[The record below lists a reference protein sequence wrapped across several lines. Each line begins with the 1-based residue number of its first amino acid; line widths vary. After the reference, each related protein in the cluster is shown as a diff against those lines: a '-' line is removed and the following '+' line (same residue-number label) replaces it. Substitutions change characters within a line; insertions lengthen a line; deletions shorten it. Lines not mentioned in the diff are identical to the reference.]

1 MEHPISLR
9 RADGALEQRVFNTFF
24 HPVRGLDGATTG
36 VMIASSES
44 TEEVRL
50 REAARAASRA
60 KDEFMAMLG
69 HELRNPLAPIQ
80 TSLRLMRTRGRDAPE
95 QAVIERQVSHLVRLV
110 DDLLDI
116 SRITRGMVD
125 LRKERLELGAVVA
138 QGLEMASPMLQQRR
152 QTVNVAVA
160 PRGLVVDADLGR
172 LAQVVSNLLTNASK
186 YSDQGTTVRVTAE
199 RMDGRIRLRVRDE
212 GVGIDGDMLEK
223 VFDLF
228 VQQQQSLDRS
238 KGGLGLGLA
247 IVRSLV
253 DLHGGRVWAESAG
266 PGHGSEFIVDLPP
279 AIGEGAVREVP
290 EPARPE
296 HAAANEGRRVLIVD
310 DNQDAAETLAEV
322 LADLGYE
329 VATAHDGVT
338 ALNTAATFR
347 PTVCLLDIGLPSMD
361 GYELARRLRASAALP
376 DGARLIAVTGYGQ
389 ENDRRLSSEAG
400 FDAHVV
406 KPVDLDALIDLVAAD
421 RG

>member
-1 MEHPISLR
+1 
-9 RADGALEQRVFNTFF
+9 
-24 HPVRGLDGATTG
+24 
-36 VMIASSES
+36 
-44 TEEVRL
+44 
-50 REAARAASRA
+50 
-60 KDEFMAMLG
+60 MLG

-80 TSLRLMRTRGRDAPE
+80 TSLRLMRTHGRDAPE

-116 SRITRGMVD
+116 SRITRGMID

-160 PRGLVVDADLGR
+160 PKGLVVDGDLGR

-186 YSDQGTTVRVTAE
+186 YSDPGTTIHVAAE
-199 RMDGRIRLRVRDE
+199 RTPGEEGWIRLRVRDE
-212 GVGIDGDMLEK
+212 GVGIAPEMLEK
-223 VFDLF
+223 IFELF

-253 DLHGGRVWAESAG
+253 ELHGGRVRAESAG
-266 PGHGSEFIVDLPP
+266 PGRGSEFSVDLPL
-279 AIGEGAVREVP
+279 ATGAAVVREVP
-290 EPARPE
+290 PPAPPE
-296 HAAANEGRRVLIVD
+296 RAAPGAVRALIVD

-329 VATAHDGVT
+329 VATAHDGIA
-338 ALNTAATFR
+338 ALNVATAFK

-389 ENDRRLSSEAG
+389 DNDRRLSSAAG
-400 FDAHVV
+400 FDAHLV
-406 KPVDLDALIDLVAAD
+406 KPVDLDALIDLV